1 MDISLAKSLASH
13 GAIAGFNVYNDRD
26 GVINDWFFHVLP
38 TGDRH
43 PDDSGVPF
51 STARGQLKRY
61 KSLDS
66 LMRDVFAIIEADEAR
81 FSLPIHVHYS

>member
-1 MDISLAKSLASH
+1 MDFSLAKSLASH
-13 GAIAGFNVYNDRD
+13 GAVSAFNVYHDHD
-26 GVINDWFFHVLP
+26 GVIDDWFFHVV
-38 TGDRH
+38 TTSVTD
-43 PDDSGVPF
+43 PDDTGVPF

-66 LMRDVFAIIEADEAR
+66 LMRDVFAIIEADDAR